1 MKRSAWM
8 MAAVL
13 GMAAGVMAQ
22 NQPGGAAN
30 DLAARQRLVEE
41 QARRQE
47 EAAAARLLS
56 VNFPGGTIGQ
66 YVEALRKASTGGSAN
81 IVVSDRSSKVPI
93 SAINLKGVDIGVA
106 VSAIPAAYSGAR
118 GAWHIEPVLPNG
130 MPRMGNYDMSTVTY
144 SVDFETVSDYQ
155 TGELKVEA
163 FTLGRLLNPS
173 ASPKPEANPDVVLTA
188 IEAGL
193 HLLMGNA
200 ERRPELKFHPDSSL
214 LFVRGTNEEVQ
225 LVKSI
230 ISRMTDE
237 AVRRQAM
244 TQRRTHAEQVRNLQM
259 KEAMLRVQIK
269 EMEFQAASSD
279 LDRMKQQVEAGAA
292 STTELSRLQLE
303 IGRAKMN
310 IEMAKLELERAQ
322 LVTPDEADLSAGDAG
337 GSSVV
342 PGSPPPVSPSPIPG
356 SKRPNR

>member
-1 MKRSAWM
+1 M
-8 MAAVL
+8 V
-13 GMAAGVMAQ
+13 
-22 NQPGGAAN
+22 
-30 DLAARQRLVEE
+30 
-41 QARRQE
+41 
-47 EAAAARLLS
+47 S

-66 YVEALRKASTGGSAN
+66 YVEALRKASTGGTAN

-93 SAINLKGVDIGVA
+93 SAISLKGVDIGVA

-118 GAWHIEPVLPNG
+118 GVWHIEPVLPNG
-130 MPRMGNYDMSTVTY
+130 MPRMGNYDPASVTY
-144 SVDFETVSDYQ
+144 SVDFETVSDFQ

-163 FTLGRLLNPS
+163 FSLGRLLNPAGS
-173 ASPKPEANPDVVLTA
+173 AKPESNPEVVLTA

-193 HLLMGNA
+193 HLLIGNTD
-200 ERRPELKFHPDSSL
+200 RQPELKFHPDSSL
-214 LFVRGTNEEVQ
+214 LFVRGTSDEVL

-230 ISRMTDE
+230 ISRMTEE
-237 AVRRQAM
+237 AVRRQAI

-269 EMEFQAASSD
+269 EMEFQAVSSD

-292 STTELSRLQLE
+292 SMTELSRLQLE

-322 LVTPDEADLSAGDAG
+322 LVSPDEAMEAPAAEAAT
-337 GSSVV
+337 
-342 PGSPPPVSPSPIPG
+342 PGNATPPAPVSPVNSGGQPG
-356 SKRPNR
+356 PRRPNR